1 MKQATCRNDEEQEM
15 ALSPER
21 DDPRYSQLKSSTI
34 MLVDDEPM
42 MLEIVQAL
50 LEEEGYRHFVSID
63 DSTQAVD
70 RLVDTDPDILLLD
83 LDMPGA
89 DGFEVLRTVRKLEGY
104 QHLPVIILTASEDPG
119 SKLKALELG
128 ATDFLSKPVDASE
141 LALRVRNTLSAKA
154 YQDHLAYYDNLTGLP
169 NRKQFINRLGKGIY
183 QAKRD
188 GRSLLLLDIGLD
200 HFHNINET
208 LGVYVGDQILQSVA
222 ERLVNLL
229 RSSDSLG
236 RSEGMGQIDSTA
248 RTGGDEFSVLLYGA
262 NGVEDASLVS
272 NRVLQAI
279 KQPFNVDGHELH
291 LTVSIGIAVS
301 PQDGVDA
308 DTLFKHAASA
318 TDFAKRQGRDRYQFY
333 SSELE
338 THSRAMMKMVADLR
352 VAMEQEQFQLFYQ
365 PQIEVVSGKVI
376 GMESLIRWS
385 HPEDG
390 FVPPEIFIP
399 VAEEMGLI
407 VPIGEWVLHEACRN
421 ASEWASAGHGDL
433 KISVNVSARQFQD
446 PGFKSSIMS
455 ALRSSGL
462 HPANLML
469 EITESMLMGDIDE
482 LAILLHEIKNL
493 GVSISLD
500 DFGTGYSSLSYL
512 KKFPINELKID
523 QSFLTEVPANN
534 EDNSIVRAIIAM
546 AHSLGLLV
554 VAEGVQESEQLEF
567 LRLHECDVIQGYYFS
582 KPLDKTEFIKYI
594 TARSDSV

>member
-1 MKQATCRNDEEQEM
+1 MKHATCRNDEEQEM

-21 DDPRYSQLKSSTI
+21 DDSRFSQLKSSTI
-34 MLVDDEPM
+34 MLVDDEPV

-50 LEEEGYRHFVSID
+50 LEEEGYQRFVSVD

-70 RLVDTDPDILLLD
+70 RLVASDPDILLLD
-83 LDMPGA
+83 LDMPGV

-141 LALRVRNTLSAKA
+141 LGLRVRNTLSAKA

-169 NRKQFINRLGKGIY
+169 NRKLFIDHLEKRIC

-188 GRSLLLLDIGLD
+188 GQPLVLLDIGLD
-200 HFHNINET
+200 HFHGINET
-208 LGVYVGDQILQSVA
+208 MGVYVGDRMLQSVA
-222 ERLVNLL
+222 ARLVEVL
-229 RSSDSLG
+229 RSSDILG
-236 RSEGMGQIDSTA
+236 RSEGLEQIDSTA
-248 RTGGDEFSVLLYGA
+248 RTGGDEFSLLLYGA

-279 KQPFNVDGHELH
+279 KKPFNVDGHELH
-291 LTVSIGIAVS
+291 LTASIGIAVS

-333 SSELE
+333 SNELE
-338 THSRAMMKMVADLR
+338 IHSQAMMKMVADLR
-352 VAMEQEQFQLFYQ
+352 EAMEKDQFQLFYQ
-365 PQIEVVSGKVI
+365 PQVEIVSGKVI
-376 GMESLIRWS
+376 GMESLIRWF

-390 FVPPEIFIP
+390 LIPPATFIP

-407 VPIGEWVLHEACRN
+407 VPIGEWVLQEACCR
-421 ASEWASAGHGDL
+421 ASEWASAGHEDL

-446 PGFKSSIMS
+446 PGFKSSIIS

-462 HPANLML
+462 NPANLML
-469 EITESMLMGDIDE
+469 EITESMLMGDIDK

-523 QSFLTEVPANN
+523 RSFLTEVPANN
-534 EDNSIVRAIIAM
+534 EDNAIVRAIIAM
-546 AHSLGLLV
+546 ARSLGLLV
-554 VAEGVQESEQLEF
+554 VAEGVEESEQLEF

-582 KPLDKTEFIKYI
+582 KALDKTEFIKYVA
-594 TARSDSV
+594 ARSDLV